1 MMSQDNEYIQQ
12 LLAESRSG
20 SREGMGCLAVAVRER
35 LYPFV
40 LRTTLDHDTTEDIL
54 QETLLSVILQVTSL
68 RETPRFWPWV
78 YRIAWNK
85 TQDSFRRQ
93 YVRASDKTSAAWNQP
108 QEVQNESLLEI
119 KAYEETLQQVSDGLD
134 QLSRHHRD
142 VLRLRCPAAP
152 LLRAVELRTNRV
164 THPHDTEGSPRPV
177 LPRQETSQ
185 DSPAR
190 LLRIDKTNRAGLVP
204 PLL

>member
-142 VLRLRCPAAP
+142 VLRLRYYEQLSYAQIASRTRTTPKVARARSYRAKKR
-152 LLRAVELRTNRV
+152 LKTRLRACCV
-164 THPHDTEGSPRPV
+164 
-177 LPRQETSQ
+177 
-185 DSPAR
+185 
-190 LLRIDKTNRAGLVP
+190 
-204 PLL
+204 